1 MNKKPKGYYK
11 QKGFLETLKELGTDV
26 ARSASEDVVRG
37 TAEEAVKQITGK
49 EDILEQGQTVNVEEY
64 ISQREKNT
72 RGEERHLFEIQRA
85 QEKAVSKEEQQKI
98 ALQIKAIQ
106 VELKKLVIQT
116 DDLSRELKTA
126 AVEATVDPGNYHVNF
141 LENLLKIIKL
151 VRKKVQKSKTWLTEW
166 NAYCKKKRCFYWA
179 QVKKSGTKFM
189 LSSER
194 YMSTQA
200 G

>member
-1 MNKKPKGYYK
+1 MIKKPKRYYN
-11 QKGFLETLKELGTDV
+11 QKGFLETLKDLGGGI
-26 ARSASEDVVRG
+26 ARSAAEDIVRG

-49 EDILEQGQTVNVEEY
+49 ETILEQGQTVNVEEY
-64 ISQREKNT
+64 LSQRDKEIRKKD
-72 RGEERHLFEIQRA
+72 RHLFEIQKT
-85 QEKAVSKEEQQKI
+85 QEKAVSREEQQKTVF
-98 ALQIKAIQ
+98 QIKAIQ

-116 DDLSRELKTA
+116 NGLSQELKNA
-126 AVEATVDPGNYHVNF
+126 AVEAVVDPGTYHVNF
-141 LENLLKIIKL
+141 LEKLLEVIKL

-166 NAYCKKKRCFYWA
+166 NSYCKKKRCFYRIQA
-179 QVKKSGTKFM
+179 KKSGTKFT